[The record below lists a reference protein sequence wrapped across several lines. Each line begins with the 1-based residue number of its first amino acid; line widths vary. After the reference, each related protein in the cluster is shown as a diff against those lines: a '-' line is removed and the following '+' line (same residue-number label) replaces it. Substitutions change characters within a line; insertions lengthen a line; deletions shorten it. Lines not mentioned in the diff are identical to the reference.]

1 MPTNISFN
9 EDQGADRRGACSRGQ
24 SSNRETHPGG
34 RGAGLAG
41 DRVWRVLSGA
51 EHDEL
56 FVMRLSGCVSG
67 VGWMTLAQAGE
78 SGMGK
83 PVPLFLRCQP
93 LPQHHFGR
101 SPFQKQIETNIK
113 ASGLDLA
120 LEHVASV
127 VHERT
132 AIIT

>member
-1 MPTNISFN
+1 
-9 EDQGADRRGACSRGQ
+9 
-24 SSNRETHPGG
+24 
-34 RGAGLAG
+34 
-41 DRVWRVLSGA
+41 
-51 EHDEL
+51 
-56 FVMRLSGCVSG
+56 
-67 VGWMTLAQAGE
+67 MTLAQAGE

-93 LPQHHFGR
+93 LLQHHFGR
-101 SPFQKQIETNIK
+101 SPFQKQIETNIR

-120 LEHVASV
+120 LEHVTSV